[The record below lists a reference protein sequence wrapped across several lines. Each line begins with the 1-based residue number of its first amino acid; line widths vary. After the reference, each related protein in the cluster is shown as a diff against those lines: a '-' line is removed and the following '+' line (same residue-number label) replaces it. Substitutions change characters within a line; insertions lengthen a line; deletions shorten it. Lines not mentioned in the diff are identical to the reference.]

1 MLTAKLFVP
10 LGAPDLESAGETFWP
25 VQPKLLNTCSS
36 AIFPPGL
43 MSGLVRVMA
52 LAAPAPE
59 RPAMVKRLRAAKTL
73 MIVSSRMS
81 RRIRRWPPGAWGYSS
96 GAGADASGA
105 GARRMSPL
113 VSRARVEYERGMME
127 TNGH

>member
-1 MLTAKLFVP
+1 
-10 LGAPDLESAGETFWP
+10 
-25 VQPKLLNTCSS
+25 
-36 AIFPPGL
+36 
-43 MSGLVRVMA
+43 
-52 LAAPAPE
+52 
-59 RPAMVKRLRAAKTL
+59 
-73 MIVSSRMS
+73 MS

-127 TNGH
+127 TIGHQQKLGARLRRIGGQGDAPGSDARTCPG